1 MKLLQMHI
9 HERTYNDELYT
20 KIYSNLIYTSEKYL
34 SMNIQA
40 EFHGQRVEHMV
51 QARHVPHLFF
61 LLFFFFYCLKSWIG
75 AVAIWRK
82 PINRWFHMIYLQLKI
97 ILTYLSQVMATE
109 DRLKFHAIDFSYQL
123 IEENIHAYH
132 IRLPFRKKKFVS
144 MNNHEIYLKHF
155 RFDYPRIRETL
166 LSLISKHCVLT
177 KLV

>member
-82 PINRWFHMIYLQLKI
+82 PINRWFHVIYLQLKV

-109 DRLKFHAIDFSYQL
+109 DRLKFHIDRFFISINRRKYSCVSYTSSSSK
-123 IEENIHAYH
+123 
-132 IRLPFRKKKFVS
+132 RKVCF
-144 MNNHEIYLKHF
+144 NE
-155 RFDYPRIRETL
+155 
-166 LSLISKHCVLT
+166 
-177 KLV
+177 